1 MRLLTIRHK
10 ETRFMQNLGAE
21 KIDEPLC
28 ETRLREV
35 QSEIEAAALAAGRA
49 PSEVTL
55 LAISKTKPAA
65 LIEVFLNL
73 GVRHFGENRVQEAA
87 EKWPDLRADRA
98 DLELHL
104 VGPLQ
109 SNKVKQ
115 AVEVFD
121 VIQTLD
127 REKLARALAAHKD
140 VAGFPKLYIQ
150 VNTGAEPQKSGI
162 LPQDLP
168 EFHAYCTQLGL
179 TIDGLMAIPPV
190 DEPAARHFEFLA
202 ERAAQFGLANVSMGM
217 SNDFATAIACGAT
230 HVRVGTS
237 LFGARDTA

>member
-28 ETRLREV
+28 EKRLREV

-87 EKWPDLRADRA
+87 EKWPDLRAGRA

-127 REKLARALAAHKD
+127 REKLARALAALKD
-140 VAGFPKLYIQ
+140 AADFPKLYIQ
-150 VNTGAEPQKSGI
+150 VNTGAEPQKSGV

-168 EFHAYCTQLGL
+168 EFHAY
-179 TIDGLMAIPPV
+179 
-190 DEPAARHFEFLA
+190 
-202 ERAAQFGLANVSMGM
+202 
-217 SNDFATAIACGAT
+217 
-230 HVRVGTS
+230 
-237 LFGARDTA
+237 